1 MAKKE
6 TVFSLSAQIRDNFGK
21 GASRRDRQN
30 DRIPAVVYG
39 KDQAPLHVSLDHHT
53 ASLAL
58 RVPYVTINLDLD
70 GKKFVVAPREIQK
83 DPIKPIYKHV
93 DLVVLNDKEQKE
105 RLELADRADEMA
117 AAALKV
123 RLEIAAKSKM
133 DLGEVAAPVAVAA
146 DGTAA
151 PVAEGGEA
159 AAAAAPAAD
168 AKDAAPAAKDKK

>member
-6 TVFSLSAQIRDNFGK
+6 TVFSLSAQKRENFGK

-39 KDQAPLHVSLDHHT
+39 KDQTPVHVSLDHHS
-53 ASLAL
+53 ASLIL
-58 RVPYVTINLDLD
+58 RVPYVTINLELD
-70 GKKFVVAPREIQK
+70 GQKFVVAPREIQK

-93 DLVVLNDKEQKE
+93 DLVVLNEKEQKE
-105 RLELADRADEMA
+105 RLALADRAEEI

-133 DLGEVAAPVAVAA
+133 DLGEVAAVVAVAA

-151 PVAEGGEA
+151 PA
-159 AAAAAPAAD
+159 ADGTAAAAPAAD
-168 AKDAAPAAKDKK
+168 AKDAPADKDKK